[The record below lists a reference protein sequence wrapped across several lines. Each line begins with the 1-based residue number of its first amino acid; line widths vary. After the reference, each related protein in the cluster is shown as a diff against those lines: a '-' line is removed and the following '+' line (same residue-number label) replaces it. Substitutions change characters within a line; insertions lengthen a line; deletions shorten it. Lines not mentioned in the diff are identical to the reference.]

1 MILKTFNLSKFFE
14 GLKALDSVS
23 ISVPRESLTLII
35 GPNGSGK
42 TTFINTVTGF
52 YKADEGRVEY
62 EGEDITNLPPHRI
75 FKKGIVRTFQI
86 PRPFKKLTVIE
97 NLMMPLDN
105 PGESIRKAIFGSW
118 INFEDEAVEKAY
130 EILEFLN
137 IDHLSFE
144 RSENLSGGQLRLL
157 EIGRAM
163 MADAKLIVMDEPLAG
178 VAPALAHEILR
189 KIRELCE
196 LGKTFL
202 IVEHRLD
209 IILDYADKVYVM
221 GNGRVIAE
229 GGKEVIE
236 KPEVVE
242 VYLGA

>member
-1 MILKTFNLSKFFE
+1 MILQTYNLSKFFE

-52 YKADEGRVEY
+52 YRADGGRVEFA
-62 EGEDITNLPPHRI
+62 GKDITNFPPHRI
-75 FKKGIVRTFQI
+75 FKEGMVRTFQI

-97 NLMMPLDN
+97 NMLMPLEN
-105 PGESIRKAIFGSW
+105 PGESLRGAILKNW
-118 INFEDEAVEKAY
+118 VDFENDAVEKAY
-130 EILEFLN
+130 DILEFLN
-137 IDHLSFE
+137 IDHLTFE
-144 RSENLSGGQLRLL
+144 RAETLSGGQLRLL
-157 EIGRAM
+157 EIGKALM
-163 MADAKLIVMDEPLAG
+163 TDARLIVMDEPLAG
-178 VAPALAHEILR
+178 VAPALAHEILK
-189 KIRELCE
+189 KIKELCDA
-196 LGKTFL
+196 GKTFL

-221 GNGRVIAE
+221 GNGRLIAE
-229 GGKEVIE
+229 GGREVIE

>member
-14 GLKALDSVS
+14 GLKALDRVS
-23 ISVPRESLTLII
+23 IRVPRESLTLII

-42 TTFINTVTGF
+42 TTLINTITGL
-52 YKADEGRVEY
+52 YKADEGKVEF
-62 EGEDITNLPPHRI
+62 ENEDITNLPPHKI

-97 NLMMPLDN
+97 NMLVPTEN
-105 PGESIRKAIFGSW
+105 PGEKIMGAILKNWVS
-118 INFEDEAVEKAY
+118 FERETVEKAFN
-130 EILEFLN
+130 ILKFLN
-137 IDHLSFE
+137 IDHLAFE
-144 RSENLSGGQLRLL
+144 RAENLSGGQLRLL
-157 EIGRAM
+157 EIGKALM
-163 MADAKLIVMDEPLAG
+163 VDAKLIVMDEPLAG
-178 VAPALAHEILR
+178 VSPALAHEILR
-189 KIRELCE
+189 KIRDLCE
-196 LGKTFL
+196 GGKTFL

-209 IILDYADKVYVM
+209 IILEYADIVYVM
-221 GNGRVIAE
+221 GNCRIIAE

>member
-14 GLKALDSVS
+14 GLKALDSVT
-23 ISVPRESLTLII
+23 ISVPREALTLII

-52 YKADEGRVEY
+52 YKADGGKVEY
-62 EGEDITNLPPHRI
+62 EGKEITNFPPHRV
-75 FKKGIVRTFQI
+75 FKEGIVRTFQI
-86 PRPFKKLTVIE
+86 PRPFKKLTVLE
-97 NLMMPLDN
+97 NMLMPLNN
-105 PGESIRKAIFGSW
+105 PGEQIRNAFLKNW
-118 INFEDEAVEKAY
+118 IDFEDSAVEKAY
-130 EILEFLN
+130 EILEFLS
-137 IDHLSFE
+137 IDHLTFE
-144 RSENLSGGQLRLL
+144 KSENLSGGQLRLL
-157 EIGRAM
+157 EIGKALM
-163 MADAKLIVMDEPLAG
+163 TDAKLIVMDEPLAG

-189 KIRELCE
+189 KIKELCE
-196 LGKTFL
+196 NGKTFL

>member
-14 GLKALDSVS
+14 GLKALDRVS
-23 ISVPRESLTLII
+23 IRVPRESLTLII

-42 TTFINTVTGF
+42 TTLINTITGL
-52 YKADEGRVEY
+52 YKADEGKVEF
-62 EGEDITNLPPHRI
+62 ENEDITNLPPHKI

-97 NLMMPLDN
+97 NMLVPTEN
-105 PGESIRKAIFGSW
+105 PGEKIMGAILKNWVS
-118 INFEDEAVEKAY
+118 FERETVEKAFS
-130 EILEFLN
+130 ILKFLN
-137 IDHLSFE
+137 IDHLAFE
-144 RSENLSGGQLRLL
+144 RAENLSGGQLRLL
-157 EIGRAM
+157 EIGKALM
-163 MADAKLIVMDEPLAG
+163 VDAKLIVMDEPLAG
-178 VAPALAHEILR
+178 VSPALAHEILR
-189 KIRELCE
+189 KIRDLCE
-196 LGKTFL
+196 GGKTFL

-209 IILDYADKVYVM
+209 IILEYADIVYVM
-221 GNGRVIAE
+221 GNGRIIAE

>member
-14 GLKALDSVS
+14 GLKALDGVS
-23 ISVPRESLTLII
+23 ISVPRQSLTLII

-52 YKADEGRVEY
+52 YRADRGKVEFN
-62 EGEDITNLPPHRI
+62 GKDITNLPPHRI
-75 FKKGIVRTFQI
+75 FREGVVRTFQI
-86 PRPFKKLTVIE
+86 PRPFKKLTVLE
-97 NLMMPLDN
+97 NMLIPLSN
-105 PGESIRKAIFGSW
+105 PGEHIRGAVTKNW
-118 INFEDEAVEKAY
+118 IDFEREAVEKAY

-137 IDHLSFE
+137 IDHLTFE
-144 RSENLSGGQLRLL
+144 RAETLSGGQLRLL
-157 EIGRAM
+157 EIGKALM
-163 MADAKLIVMDEPLAG
+163 TDARLIVMDEPLAG
-178 VAPALAHEILR
+178 VAPALAHEIL
-189 KIRELCE
+189 KKVKELCDA
-196 LGKTFL
+196 GKTFL
-202 IVEHRLD
+202 MVEHRLD

-236 KPEVVE
+236 RPEVVE

>member
-1 MILKTFNLSKFFE
+1 MILKTHNLSKFFE
-14 GLKALDSVS
+14 GLRALDGVS

-42 TTFINTVTGF
+42 STFINTVTGF
-52 YKADEGRVEY
+52 YKADGGKVEY
-62 EGEDITNLPPHRI
+62 EGKDITNFPPHRI
-75 FKKGIVRTFQI
+75 FREGIARTFQI
-86 PRPFKKLTVIE
+86 PRPFKKLTVLE
-97 NLMMPLDN
+97 NLLMPLDN
-105 PGESIRKAIFGSW
+105 PGEQIRNAMMKSW
-118 INFEDEAVEKAY
+118 VDFESEAVEKAY

-137 IDHLSFE
+137 IDHLTFE

-157 EIGRAM
+157 EIGKALM
-163 MADAKLIVMDEPLAG
+163 TDAKLIVMDEPLAG

-189 KIRELCE
+189 KVKELCDA
-196 LGKTFL
+196 GKTFL

-209 IILDYADKVYVM
+209 IILEYADKVYVM
-221 GNGRVIAE
+221 GNGKVIAE

-242 VYLGA
+242 VYMGA

>member
-1 MILKTFNLSKFFE
+1 MILKTYNLSKFFE
-14 GLKALDSVS
+14 GLRALDGVS

-42 TTFINTVTGF
+42 STFINTVTGF
-52 YKADEGRVEY
+52 YKADGGRVEY
-62 EGEDITNLPPHRI
+62 EGKDITNLPPHKI
-75 FKKGIVRTFQI
+75 FREGIVRTFQI

-97 NLMMPLDN
+97 NLLMPLDN
-105 PGESIRKAIFGSW
+105 PGEQIRNAVMKNW
-118 INFEDEAVEKAY
+118 VDFESEAVEKAY

-137 IDHLSFE
+137 IDHLTFE
-144 RSENLSGGQLRLL
+144 KSENLSGGQLRLL
-157 EIGRAM
+157 EIGKALM
-163 MADAKLIVMDEPLAG
+163 TDAKLIVMDEPLAG

-189 KIRELCE
+189 KVKELCDA
-196 LGKTFL
+196 GKTFL

-209 IILDYADKVYVM
+209 IILEYADKVYVM
-221 GNGRVIAE
+221 GSGKVIAE

>member
-1 MILKTFNLSKFFE
+1 MILKTHNLSKFFE
-14 GLKALDSVS
+14 GLRALDGVS

-42 TTFINTVTGF
+42 STFINTVTGL
-52 YKADEGRVEY
+52 YKADGGRVEF
-62 EGEDITNLPPHRI
+62 EGRDITNLPPHRI
-75 FKKGIVRTFQI
+75 FREGIARTFQI

-97 NLMMPLDN
+97 NMLMPLDN
-105 PGESIRKAIFGSW
+105 PGEQIRGAVLKNW
-118 INFEDEAVEKAY
+118 IDFESESVEKAY
-130 EILEFLN
+130 SILEFLN
-137 IDHLSFE
+137 IDHLAFDK
-144 RSENLSGGQLRLL
+144 SENLSGGQLRLL
-157 EIGRAM
+157 EIGKALM
-163 MADAKLIVMDEPLAG
+163 TDAKLIVMDEPLAG

-189 KIRELCE
+189 KVKELCDA
-196 LGKTFL
+196 GKTFL

-221 GNGRVIAE
+221 GSGKVIAE

>member
-14 GLKALDSVS
+14 GLKALDRVS
-23 ISVPRESLTLII
+23 IRVPRESLTLII

-42 TTFINTVTGF
+42 TTLINTITGL
-52 YKADEGRVEY
+52 YKADEGKVEF
-62 EGEDITNLPPHRI
+62 ENEDITNLPPHKI

-97 NLMMPLDN
+97 NMLVPTEN
-105 PGESIRKAIFGSW
+105 PGEKIMGAILKNWVS
-118 INFEDEAVEKAY
+118 FERETVEKAFN
-130 EILEFLN
+130 ILKFLN
-137 IDHLSFE
+137 IDHLAFE
-144 RSENLSGGQLRLL
+144 RAENLSGGQLRLL
-157 EIGRAM
+157 EIGKALM
-163 MADAKLIVMDEPLAG
+163 VDAKLIVMDEPLAG
-178 VAPALAHEILR
+178 VSPALAHEILR
-189 KIRELCE
+189 KIRDLCE
-196 LGKTFL
+196 GGKTFL

-209 IILDYADKVYVM
+209 IILEYADIVYVM
-221 GNGRVIAE
+221 GNGRIIAE

>member
-1 MILKTFNLSKFFE
+1 MILQTFNLSKFFE
-14 GLKALDSVS
+14 GLKALDSVT
-23 ISVPRESLTLII
+23 ISVPREALTLII

-52 YKADEGRVEY
+52 YRADGGKVEY
-62 EGEDITNLPPHRI
+62 EGKDITNLPPHKVFRE
-75 FKKGIVRTFQI
+75 GIVRTFQI
-86 PRPFKKLTVIE
+86 PRPFKKLTVLE
-97 NLMMPLDN
+97 NMLMPLSN
-105 PGESIRKAIFGSW
+105 PGEQIRNTFLKNW
-118 INFEDEAVEKAY
+118 IVFERNAVEKAY
-130 EILEFLN
+130 DILEFLN
-137 IDHLSFE
+137 IDHLTFE
-144 RSENLSGGQLRLL
+144 KSGNLSGGQLRLL
-157 EIGRAM
+157 EIGKALM
-163 MADAKLIVMDEPLAG
+163 TDAKLIVMDEPLAG

-189 KIRELCE
+189 KVKELCDS
-196 LGKTFL
+196 GKTFL

-209 IILDYADKVYVM
+209 IILDYADRVYVM